1 MFKVSIL
8 CLFSPLITSLQLTR
22 PPREVAAVVTVLSFW
37 PVTLK
42 NSNFVPSAPLLVR
55 VNVLFKVSP
64 ITVVPKSIRHVSVD
78 SCSNIC
84 FNVFT
89 LIQSIDDQYC
99 EFKKIPTIYIDHC
112 KYFKKFQFVFL
123 ILYKKKNWLKMIIYI
138 TFLCG
143 TLKRNSKWPS
153 LWQEFHFSK

>member
-1 MFKVSIL
+1 MYIVWISLTAVFYNHEIYFVYRVHTMYLHVSTSNLQEYWQSGTKSLMFKVSFL
-8 CLFSPLITSLQLTR
+8 CFVSPLISSLQLTR

-78 SCSNIC
+78 SCLNI
-84 FNVFT
+84 FNILT
-89 LIQSIDDQYC
+89 LI
-99 EFKKIPTIYIDHC
+99 
-112 KYFKKFQFVFL
+112 
-123 ILYKKKNWLKMIIYI
+123 
-138 TFLCG
+138 
-143 TLKRNSKWPS
+143 
-153 LWQEFHFSK
+153 

>member
-1 MFKVSIL
+1 M
-8 CLFSPLITSLQLTR
+8 
-22 PPREVAAVVTVLSFW
+22 
-37 PVTLK
+37 TLK

-89 LIQSIDDQYC
+89 LIQSINIAN
-99 EFKKIPTIYIDHC
+99 FKNIPTIYIDHC
-112 KYFKKFQFVFL
+112 KYFNEISVCVLNFIEKKEL
-123 ILYKKKNWLKMIIYI
+123 IKNDYLHHI
-138 TFLCG
+138 
-143 TLKRNSKWPS
+143 S
-153 LWQEFHFSK
+153 LWYIEEE

>member
-8 CLFSPLITSLQLTR
+8 CFFSPLITSLQLTR

-89 LIQSIDDQYC
+89 LIQSINIANS
-99 EFKKIPTIYIDHC
+99 KKIPTIYIDHC
-112 KYFKKFQFVFL
+112 KYFNEISVCVLNFIEKKEL
-123 ILYKKKNWLKMIIYI
+123 IKNDYLHHI
-138 TFLCG
+138 
-143 TLKRNSKWPS
+143 S
-153 LWQEFHFSK
+153 LWYIEEE